1 MVRKKWLPITYQIEI
16 IIPFRDTVAQIRDVI
31 MPAVTLIHS
40 DRGSQYTSHFFNHFI
55 DEFDLIQSMSR
66 AGKCID
72 NGPMES
78 FWGTIKEEMYRLK
91 TYDTFEAL
99 ETDIHRYITFY
110 NEERVTLSMRLSIPV

>member
-1 MVRKKWLPITYQIEI
+1 
-16 IIPFRDTVAQIRDVI
+16 

-40 DRGSQYTSHFFNHFI
+40 DRGSQYTTHFFNHFI

-78 FWGTIKEEMYRLK
+78 FRGTIKEEMYRLK

-99 ETDIHRYITFY
+99 EANIHRYITFY
-110 NEERVTLSMRLSIPV
+110 DEEREMLSIGYRFQYKEKTNPKIRLNYFYYLPVSLTEGSS